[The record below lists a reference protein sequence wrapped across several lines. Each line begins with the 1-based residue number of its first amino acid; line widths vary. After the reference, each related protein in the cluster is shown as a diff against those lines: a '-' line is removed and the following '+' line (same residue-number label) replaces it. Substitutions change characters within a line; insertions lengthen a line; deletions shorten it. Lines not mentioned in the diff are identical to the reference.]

1 MIFGRED
8 YLITSREVVAADT
21 RTVNLSRVELG
32 PTVSKHKA
40 ERAENG
46 TNLKISRMAQGLEN

>member
-32 PTVSKHKA
+32 STVSKRKA
-40 ERAENG
+40 GRAENG
-46 TNLKISRMAQGLEN
+46 TNLKISRMLEN